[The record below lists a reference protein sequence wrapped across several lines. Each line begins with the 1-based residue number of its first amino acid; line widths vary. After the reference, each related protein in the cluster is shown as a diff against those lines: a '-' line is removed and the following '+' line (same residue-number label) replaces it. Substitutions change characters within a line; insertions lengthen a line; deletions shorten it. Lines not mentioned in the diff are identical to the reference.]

1 MTKYKNLGN
10 NSSISAYEYDATS
23 IRIQF
28 NDGSIYEYTSA
39 KLGEAVLREM
49 KRLADA
55 GQGLCSYINSNRNI
69 RFGYSKKI

>member
-1 MTKYKNLGN
+1 MTKYKNLGGD
-10 NSSISAYEYDATS
+10 SPIRAYEYDATS

-49 KRLADA
+49 KRLADV
-55 GQGLCSYINSNRNI
+55 GQGLCSYINSNKNI
-69 RFGYSKKI
+69 RFGYSRKI